1 MKRLLQI
8 SQNVRAYARAAESLG
23 ALTMRL
29 AKVIAK
35 GERSSG
41 PRLDRMIT
49 LNIASVEKRDARH
62 TKVGCNPL
70 SRWRQVKA
78 APLARKRWF
87 SILASCA
94 GCHRIAAVQRVPAV
108 CPSCAGA
115 VRKTVL
121 EPHPGAAAPRRKQGV
136 ARNPICGLTASG
148 SAYDEWV
155 PSSDPQA

>member
-1 MKRLLQI
+1 
-8 SQNVRAYARAAESLG
+8 
-23 ALTMRL
+23 
-29 AKVIAK
+29 
-35 GERSSG
+35 
-41 PRLDRMIT
+41 MIT
-49 LNIASVEKRDARH
+49 LNIAPVEKRDARH